1 MSLTEVWPM
10 IDLKSISM
18 LNMLPDNLK
27 RDPNIKAAA
36 QALDDKLRDLTDQI
50 VKLPRLSRLDELND
64 DEADELAWQFHV
76 DFYDPTLPIE
86 QKRELVKNAFKFHR
100 RKGTPA
106 AIEELITILFGEG
119 KVEEWFEY
127 GGQPGRFQVITN
139 NPAVTQERAEEFY
152 RAVES
157 VKRLTA
163 KLERVILAQS
173 EPMGLYFAGILR
185 MGEKMTVRMV

>member
-1 MSLTEVWPM
+1 MTDVKNMSLLDLLPTSIRYDPEV
-10 IDLKSISM
+10 IDI
-18 LNMLPDNLK
+18 
-27 RDPNIKAAA
+27 AE
-36 QALDDKLRDLTDQI
+36 ALDEQVRVAVDEMY
-50 VKLPRLSRLDELND
+50 KLPLFSRLDELTD
-64 DEADELAWQFHV
+64 EEADELAWQFHV

-106 AIEELITILFGEG
+106 AIEDLISILFGEG

-152 RAVES
+152 RAIES
-157 VKRLTA
+157 VNRLSA

-173 EPMGLYFAGILR
+173 EPLGLYFAGILR

>member
-1 MSLTEVWPM
+1 M